1 MKRVFFYVVIAIISS
16 CADSTEKETILF
28 RAPKNTTAL
37 EELIIRAEFYPLQT
51 EKAPVVGAD
60 PQLSVLQ
67 DGSFVV
73 LSRGKHPILHFAPN
87 GKYLNTIGS
96 QGSGP
101 GEYLEICN
109 IQIRGNMIV
118 VFSIPDKVLYFESS
132 GQLVREERSIPQGT
146 QSFLVPEGILS
157 YYGFGSGRDWRVY
170 LWNKDNSEMHYLPT
184 KANVIHLT
192 AGAPLFSEHNTDV
205 FFFFSYNPTI
215 YRYGKG
221 EVSPYL
227 TFDFGKYAI
236 QKDFFESEDAF
247 ESMEQLLSG
256 EFAIIQRYLENDNYQ
271 LVEVFMQSPTD
282 LKDYYGIKRHG
293 DWIWVSAG
301 NKYDSPF
308 FHAIQWLDE
317 EAMYCLVEP
326 SRLVCEEGVFSD
338 FTAKHTLGDS
348 DNPVVVKLYLK

>member
-1 MKRVFFYVVIAIISS
+1 MKRVYFYLVIAIVSA
-16 CADSTEKETILF
+16 CVNSTEKEIILF
-28 RAPKNTTAL
+28 RAPRNTNAL

-51 EKAPVVGAD
+51 ENAPVVGAD

-67 DGSFVV
+67 DGSYVIF
-73 LSRGKHPILHFAPN
+73 SRGKHPVLHFAPN
-87 GKYLNTIGS
+87 GRYLNTIGS

-101 GEYLEICN
+101 EEYLEICN
-109 IQIRGNMIV
+109 LQIQDSIIV
-118 VFSIPDKVLYFESS
+118 VFSIPDKVLYYESS

-157 YYGFGSGRDWRVY
+157 YYGFGSGRDWRVS
-170 LWNKDNSEMHYLPT
+170 LWNMNSEVHYLPT

-192 AGAPLFSEHNTDV
+192 AGAPVFSEYKADV
-205 FFFFSYNPTI
+205 FFTDAYNPTI
-215 YRYGKG
+215 YRYSKG

-236 QKDFFESEDAF
+236 RKEFFESEDAF
-247 ESMEQLLSG
+247 KSMEQLLSG
-256 EFAIIQRYLENDNYQ
+256 EFGIIQRYWENDRYQ

-282 LKDYYGIKRHG
+282 LKDYYGIKRNG
-293 DWIWVSAG
+293 DWFWVSAG

-326 SRLVCEEGVFSD
+326 WRLVHEEGIFSD
-338 FTAKHTLGDS
+338 FTEKHTQGDS